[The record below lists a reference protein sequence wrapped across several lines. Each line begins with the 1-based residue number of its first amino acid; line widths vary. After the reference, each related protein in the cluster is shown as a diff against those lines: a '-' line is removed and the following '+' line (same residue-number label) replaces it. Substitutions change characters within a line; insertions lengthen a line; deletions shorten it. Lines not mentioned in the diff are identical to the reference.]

1 MQVPK
6 TPPPAS
12 AERVLGSVE
21 VQAAPDGQMYSM
33 SKGNTMVPL
42 TFHVDPPRVGSG
54 QPFAVVS
61 LTTEQCCFVETCR
74 GKTKDLFAA
83 PLQNA
88 QIIPTFHLLLTKK
101 KKKKDCGFLCFNVAL
116 FSSSNT
122 EKTLIFHHFL
132 SLWLAAGWPRVTHA
146 ELLTTF
152 HTTSTCMQP
161 APVNRTG
168 LCVSTASL
176 HNLLSK
182 HLFCV
187 QKGKDRKQKSPP
199 PWLESDDYFPKTAQI
214 SQLIMKKDFFRGL
227 LEIPKCRVLLV
238 SSGC

>member
-12 AERVLGSVE
+12 VERVLGSVE

-88 QIIPTFHLLLTKK
+88 QIIPTSHLLLTKK
-101 KKKKDCGFLCFNVAL
+101 EKKKR
-116 FSSSNT
+116 
-122 EKTLIFHHFL
+122 
-132 SLWLAAGWPRVTHA
+132 LWLP
-146 ELLTTF
+146 
-152 HTTSTCMQP
+152 
-161 APVNRTG
+161 
-168 LCVSTASL
+168 
-176 HNLLSK
+176 
-182 HLFCV
+182 LF
-187 QKGKDRKQKSPP
+187 
-199 PWLESDDYFPKTAQI
+199 
-214 SQLIMKKDFFRGL
+214 
-227 LEIPKCRVLLV
+227 
-238 SSGC
+238 